1 MWLTDV
7 PEIGHRAFLE
17 WGMGTEVIETE
28 VVEGGEI
35 SGDASRP
42 SVLAILPTWL
52 ALKSFLIFVS
62 SFISLSPFMCKTHI
76 VHQLQY
82 VPHWTSKYPGVFSAA
97 TTALGSYES
106 PTRNLEAA
114 NPTILCIP
122 VCPFSSWPSSLLNA
136 VSFMSHHDHHQSLYF
151 AIYRGKHH
159 TSLASSTSV
168 SCALVQQAFTRTFLP
183 L

>member
-42 SVLAILPTWL
+42 SVLAILPTRL

-82 VPHWTSKYPGVFSAA
+82 VPH
-97 TTALGSYES
+97 
-106 PTRNLEAA
+106 
-114 NPTILCIP
+114 
-122 VCPFSSWPSSLLNA
+122 
-136 VSFMSHHDHHQSLYF
+136 
-151 AIYRGKHH
+151 
-159 TSLASSTSV
+159 
-168 SCALVQQAFTRTFLP
+168 
-183 L
+183 